1 MSGRILTTHT
11 GSLPRP
17 PALRDS
23 LMAREAGVPV
33 DESRLQRMVEAA
45 VADVVR
51 LQRESG
57 VDVVNDGEQ
66 GKISYS
72 TYVRDRLTGFEGE
85 SRAPGGGPSR
95 DMTEHPDWA
104 KRWLEMI
111 GRAGLKRPACNGPIQ
126 VRDRDAVR
134 RDIANL
140 KRAAGDHEHLF
151 LSAASPG
158 VIAVF
163 FANDYYPSH
172 EAFVAALADAMA
184 YEYRA
189 IADAGIVL
197 QVDCPDLAMSRHGLF
212 ADRSVEEFR
221 SAIRTNVEALNAA
234 LTGIPPERVRIHVC
248 WGNYAGPHSHDV
260 PLREIVELL
269 FEVRAAGLSIEAANP
284 RHAHEFAVFD
294 EVAVPEGR
302 YLIPGVLDSTTN
314 YIEHPDLV
322 ALRLGSYA
330 SRVGRENV
338 MAGSDCGFAT
348 SAAMDMVVPSV
359 VWKKLSAMSD
369 GAAIASRD
377 LWA

>member
-17 PALRDS
+17 PALRDA
-23 LMAREAGVPV
+23 LIAREAGVPL
-33 DESRLQRMVEAA
+33 DEPKLQRMIEEA
-45 VADVVR
+45 VADTVR

-57 VDVVNDGEQ
+57 VDIVNDGEQ

-72 TYVRDRLTGFEGE
+72 TYVKDRLTGFEGE
-85 SRAPGGGPSR
+85 SRAPSGGASR
-95 DMTEHPDWA
+95 DMAEHPEWA
-104 KRWLEMI
+104 RRWLEMV

-134 RDIANL
+134 RDIVTL
-140 KRAAGDHEHLF
+140 KQAAVDHENLF
-151 LSAASPG
+151 MSAASPG

-172 EAFVAALADAMA
+172 EAFVAALAEAMA
-184 YEYRA
+184 YEYRT
-189 IADAGIVL
+189 IAEAGIAL
-197 QVDCPDLAMSRHGLF
+197 QVDCPDLAMTRHGLF
-212 ADRSVEEFR
+212 ADKTVEEFR
-221 SAIRTNVEALNAA
+221 TAIRTNIEALNAA

-248 WGNYAGPHSHDV
+248 WGNYAGPHSYDV
-260 PLREIVELL
+260 PLRVIVELL

-294 EVAVPEGR
+294 EVRLPEGK

-322 ALRLGSYA
+322 AQRLLNYA
-330 SRVGRENV
+330 TRVGRENV

-348 SAAMDMVVPSV
+348 SAPMEMVVPSV
-359 VWKKLSAMSD
+359 VWKKLAAMAE
-369 GAAIASRD
+369 GAAIASRA
-377 LWA
+377 L